1 MDYLLK
7 PCKTE
12 VEKVRA
18 LTYWIGDNI
27 AYDVVGRDDPSKA
40 VHTVEG
46 VLQRGKAVCE
56 GYANVLEKFCQ

>member
-27 AYDVVGRDDPSKA
+27 AYDVDGRDDPSKA
-40 VHTVEG
+40 VHTLEG
-46 VLQRGKAVCE
+46 VLQGGKAVCE
-56 GYANVLEKFCQ
+56 GYANVVEGLFQ